1 MARPPKEGC
10 SYFPLD
16 CDFFNDRKVRLL
28 RAVYGGKAEAV
39 LIRLWC
45 MIYAGA
51 GWWLHLDTDEIALL
65 AESMGGGFSP
75 EYIRDVVLAACER
88 GLFDKDIF
96 ARWQVLTSDGVQK
109 RYLEIKCRK
118 SSIPVIHE
126 YWVLPESYFEGENAA
141 LLLKLHF
148 YSVSAE
154 TTAVFTEK
162 TQVNS
167 ETTTQSKVNESKP
180 KKRKAEGARRSARD
194 APPDRLREIF
204 AASAKEDGAL
214 LQRMLDF
221 ACNRK
226 ELGKPLTETAAA
238 RLCAK
243 LQRLA
248 ADAGVQDRSRY
259 MQQVLDESIANG
271 WQGVFPLKEF
281 VDRDVAHQG
290 VGGDRPREIAAGA
303 DIMQFL

>member
-96 ARWQVLTSDGVQK
+96 AQWQVLTSDGVQK

-118 SSIPVIHE
+118 SSIPVIRE

-148 YSVSAE
+148 YSISAE
-154 TTAVFTEK
+154 TKAVFTEK
-162 TQVNS
+162 TEIDS
-167 ETTTQSKVNESKP
+167 ETTQQRKEKESKT
-180 KKRKAEGARRSARD
+180 KKRKTASVLRE
-194 APPDRLREIF
+194 RLREIF
-204 AASAKEDGAL
+204 AVSARDDGAL

-221 ACNRK
+221 ARNRE
-226 ELGKPLTETAAA
+226 ELGKPLTETAAV

-248 ADAGVQDRSRY
+248 DDAGVQDRSRY

-271 WQGVFPLKEF
+271 WQGVFALKEF
-281 VDRDVAHQG
+281 TDRDVAHQG
-290 VGGDRPREIAAGA
+290 ASADRPRAVQAGA
-303 DIMQFL
+303 NIVQYL

>member
-118 SSIPVIHE
+118 SSIPVIRE

-148 YSVSAE
+148 YSISAE
-154 TTAVFTEK
+154 KTAVFTEK
-162 TQVNS
+162 TVVNT
-167 ETTTQSKVNESKP
+167 ETMPQRKEKESKS
-180 KKRKAEGARRSARD
+180 KKSKTASASL
-194 APPDRLREIF
+194 DRLREIF
-204 AASAKEDGAL
+204 AASARDDDAL
-214 LQRMLDF
+214 LHRMLDF
-221 ACNRK
+221 ARNR
-226 ELGKPLTETAAA
+226 EEMGRPLTETAAE

-248 ADAGVQDRSRY
+248 DDAGVQDRSRY
-259 MQQVLDESIANG
+259 MQQSLDESISNG
-271 WQGVFPLKEF
+271 WQGVFALKEF
-281 VDRDVAHQG
+281 ADHDVAHQG
-290 VGGDRPREIAAGA
+290 SGADRPRAVKAGA
-303 DIMQFL
+303 DIMQYL

>member
-96 ARWQVLTSDGVQK
+96 AQWQVLTSDGVQK

-118 SSIPVIHE
+118 SSIPVIRE

-148 YSVSAE
+148 YRISAE
-154 TTAVFTEK
+154 SKAVFTEK
-162 TQVNS
+162 TEVNS
-167 ETTTQSKVNESKP
+167 ETIQQRKEKENKAKKSKP
-180 KKRKAEGARRSARD
+180 GSARRSARG
-194 APPDRLREIF
+194 ASMEQMRKIF
-204 AASAKEDGAL
+204 ADCTRGDDAL
-214 LQRMLDF
+214 AQRLLDF
-221 ACNRK
+221 ARNRE

-248 ADAGVQDRSRY
+248 DDAGVQDRSRY

-271 WQGVFPLKEF
+271 WQGVFALKEF
-281 VDRDVAHQG
+281 TDRDVAHQG
-290 VGGDRPREIAAGA
+290 ASADRPRAVQAGA
-303 DIMQFL
+303 DIAQYL